1 MIITLQLT
9 PSGFILELEM
19 LAKIKLINLTLLI
32 WSNLKVVIIKE

>member
-9 PSGFILELEM
+9 PNGFILELEM

-32 WSNLKVVIIKE
+32 W